1 MSKLVG
7 IMRAEVYS
15 PRSNDTAIM
24 ESVTHLLMLRRHHV
38 EIVSETDVD
47 RFPQRANLYFS
58 MARSPEALA
67 ALDGRCVVNAP
78 QGVRNC
84 RREALT
90 ALMQTN
96 RVPMPKTVLMDT
108 ASSEFTLPSGP
119 LWLKRADGWSMSA
132 DDVCQVHNEGE
143 LKAALLGFNKRGI
156 AAVVASEHLTGD
168 LVKFYGVKD
177 TGFFYWYYPEGEGR
191 FGHERENGLTR
202 GYTFSATALNHEAER
217 LAGLIGIDI
226 YGGDAVI
233 DERGQFK
240 LIDFNDWP
248 SFSRCIGD
256 AATAIADLLETHL
269 DDGI

>member
-1 MSKLVG
+1 
-7 IMRAEVYS
+7 
-15 PRSNDTAIM
+15 
-24 ESVTHLLMLRRHHV
+24 
-38 EIVSETDVD
+38 
-47 RFPQRANLYFS
+47 
-58 MARSPEALA
+58 
-67 ALDGRCVVNAP
+67 
-78 QGVRNC
+78 
-84 RREALT
+84 
-90 ALMQTN
+90 
-96 RVPMPKTVLMDT
+96 
-108 ASSEFTLPSGP
+108 
-119 LWLKRADGWSMSA
+119 
-132 DDVCQVHNEGE
+132 VCQVHNEEE
-143 LKAALLGFNKRGI
+143 LKAALLGFNKRAI

-233 DERGQFK
+233 DELGQFK